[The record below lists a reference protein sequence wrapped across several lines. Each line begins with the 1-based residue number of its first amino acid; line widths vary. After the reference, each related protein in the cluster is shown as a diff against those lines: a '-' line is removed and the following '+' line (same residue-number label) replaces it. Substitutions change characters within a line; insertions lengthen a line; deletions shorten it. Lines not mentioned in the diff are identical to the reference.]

1 MLEDHEGESPE
12 PGRQEIAPCLGVLG
26 LTYGEHLLLWTLR
39 RLVARRGS
47 CPLIAHEFTEVFG
60 EDGEETLSIL
70 RIFLSLLGTAARRR
84 LSFGH
89 PGWPGVTSDEQRLL
103 SLISAAQ
110 VDNAALLEAHLA
122 WLARIEARRPLALA
136 TRGLAAAFAEHD
148 LGFSPV
154 AAASSAAIAPRTPI
168 RLVS

>member
-1 MLEDHEGESPE
+1 
-12 PGRQEIAPCLGVLG
+12 
-26 LTYGEHLLLWTLR
+26 
-39 RLVARRGS
+39 
-47 CPLIAHEFTEVFG
+47 VFG
-60 EDGEETLSIL
+60 EDGEETLSLL
-70 RIFLSLLGTAARRR
+70 RIFLGLLGTGVRRR

-103 SLISAAQ
+103 CLIAAAQ
-110 VDNAALLEAHLA
+110 AENGALFEAHLA

-154 AAASSAAIAPRTPI
+154 VAGRSDASTRRTPI

>member
-1 MLEDHEGESPE
+1 MLEDHDRESHA
-12 PGRQEIAPCLGVLG
+12 PGRREIAPCLGVLG
-26 LTYGEHLLLWTLR
+26 LTYGEHLLVWTLR

-70 RIFLSLLGTAARRR
+70 RIFLGLLGTAARRR

-110 VDNAALLEAHLA
+110 VENAALLEAHLA

-154 AAASSAAIAPRTPI
+154 AAGRSGFSAPRAPI

>member
-1 MLEDHEGESPE
+1 MLEDHEGESRE
-12 PGRQEIAPCLGVLG
+12 PGRREIAPCLGVLG
-26 LTYGEHLLLWTLR
+26 LTYGEHLLVWTLR

-70 RIFLSLLGTAARRR
+70 RIFLGLLGTAARRR

-103 SLISAAQ
+103 SLIAAAQ
-110 VDNAALLEAHLA
+110 AENAALLEAHLA
-122 WLARIEARRPLALA
+122 WLARMEARRPLALA

-154 AAASSAAIAPRTPI
+154 AAASSLATPRTPI

>member
-1 MLEDHEGESPE
+1 
-12 PGRQEIAPCLGVLG
+12 
-26 LTYGEHLLLWTLR
+26 
-39 RLVARRGS
+39 
-47 CPLIAHEFTEVFG
+47 
-60 EDGEETLSIL
+60 
-70 RIFLSLLGTAARRR
+70 
-84 LSFGH
+84 
-89 PGWPGVTSDEQRLL
+89 VTSDEQRLL

-154 AAASSAAIAPRTPI
+154 AAASSAATAPRTPI

>member
-1 MLEDHEGESPE
+1 MIWKS
-12 PGRQEIAPCLGVLG
+12 ASKAGV
-26 LTYGEHLLLWTLR
+26 
-39 RLVARRGS
+39 
-47 CPLIAHEFTEVFG
+47 PLSSIAHEFTEIFG

-70 RIFLSLLGTAARRR
+70 RIFLGLLGTAARRR

-110 VDNAALLEAHLA
+110 LENAALIEAHLV

-136 TRGLAAAFAEHD
+136 TRGLAAAFAEHG

-154 AAASSAAIAPRTPI
+154 AAGRSADNAHRAPI

>member
-1 MLEDHEGESPE
+1 MLEDHERGSHE

-26 LTYGEHLLLWTLR
+26 LTYGEHLLVWTLR

-60 EDGEETLSIL
+60 EDGEEMLSIL
-70 RIFLSLLGTAARRR
+70 RIFLGLLGTAARRR

-89 PGWPGVTSDEQRLL
+89 PGWPGVTGDEQQVL
-103 SLISAAQ
+103 SLIAAAQ
-110 VDNAALLEAHLA
+110 AENAALLEAHLA
-122 WLARIEARRPLALA
+122 WLARIDARRPLALA

-148 LGFSPV
+148 LGFSP
-154 AAASSAAIAPRTPI
+154 AAAPTAASNAPRAPI